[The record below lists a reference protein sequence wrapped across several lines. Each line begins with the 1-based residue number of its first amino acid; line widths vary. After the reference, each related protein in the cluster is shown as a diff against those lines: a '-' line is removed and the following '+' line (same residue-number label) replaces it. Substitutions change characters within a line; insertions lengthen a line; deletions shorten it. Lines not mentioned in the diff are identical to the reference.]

1 MNGLELCAIRRLDGK
16 LGAIHESGLVG
27 WVGLVCAAVYP
38 CVLTCKSKRE
48 GEGSG
53 LRNEWHTLR

>member
-27 WVGLVCAAVYP
+27 WVGVRRGLSVCSHV
-38 CVLTCKSKRE
+38 
-48 GEGSG
+48 
-53 LRNEWHTLR
+53 